1 MALVGAVGAADT
13 VVDGKVF
20 LGDLPALVGDRVVI
34 HGWVERVRRRPLV
47 AFATLRDRSAQVQ
60 VVVRPPDALGA
71 TPEGSAVRVTGRV
84 RPCATP
90 RFGTVEIEAERV
102 DVLAP
107 ATAPLPSMAG
117 ADAEARADLRHL
129 DLRTRAAALVIEVQ
143 ETLVASLRD
152 ALGARR
158 FIELHTPRITAG
170 GSESGAAVFPVDHF
184 GTPACLA
191 QSPQLAL
198 QVAMAGGLDRVFE
211 VGPVF
216 RAEPCTTNRHA
227 SEFTSFDVELSWIE
241 SEHDLMDLA
250 EDLLRHALTAVRDRH
265 GAEIAERF
273 GVPVEV
279 PDGGIPRLA
288 LDGAVPHVP
297 AGRLTH
303 RAEQALCKEA
313 RRRSGHSLVFITGYP
328 AADRPFYTHRG
339 EESAGPTRSF
349 DLLWGGMEVSSGCQ
363 REHRED
369 RLRRQAADAGMG
381 HETMARYLDRFWL
394 PMFGHGCPPH
404 GGFGLG
410 IDRLVMAA
418 CGLGS
423 IREASFLYRGPGR
436 CTP

>member
-1 MALVGAVGAADT
+1 
-13 VVDGKVF
+13 
-20 LGDLPALVGDRVVI
+20 
-34 HGWVERVRRRPLV
+34 
-47 AFATLRDRSAQVQ
+47 
-60 VVVRPPDALGA
+60 
-71 TPEGSAVRVTGRV
+71 
-84 RPCATP
+84 
-90 RFGTVEIEAERV
+90 
-102 DVLAP
+102 
-107 ATAPLPSMAG
+107 
-117 ADAEARADLRHL
+117 
-129 DLRTRAAALVIEVQ
+129 
-143 ETLVASLRD
+143 
-152 ALGARR
+152 
-158 FIELHTPRITAG
+158 
-170 GSESGAAVFPVDHF
+170 VFPVDHF

-250 EDLLRHALTAVRDRH
+250 EEILVSALTAVRDRH

-279 PDGGIPRLA
+279 PEGGIPRLT
-288 LDGAVPHVP
+288 LDEGQT
-297 AGRLTH
+297 GRLTH
-303 RAEQALCKEA
+303 QAEQALCKHA

-328 AADRPFYTHRG
+328 APDRPFYTHRG
-339 EESAGPTRSF
+339 DGAGATRSF

-369 RLRRQAADAGMG
+369 RLRRQATEAGMEE
-381 HETMARYLDRFWL
+381 ETMARYLDRFWL

-404 GGFGLG
+404 GGFGFG
-410 IDRLVMAA
+410 VDRLVMAA

-423 IREASFLYRGPGR
+423 IRDASFLYRGPGR